1 MSLTKDL
8 ELFPSIINLK
18 VASSNKTT
26 VSISKGEK
34 ILEQALLNYEGNGE
48 VDAQQVV
55 NRIVMHCIGTQGRNQ
70 SENSTPK

>member
-8 ELFPSIINLK
+8 ESFPSIVNLK
-18 VASSNKTT
+18 VAPNNKNS
-26 VSISKGEK
+26 VSISKGDK

-55 NRIVMHCIGTQGRNQ
+55 NRIVMYCIGTQGHTQ